1 VVRARK
7 KGFGVKIFRPDT
19 RAETN
24 SASDALG
31 DNAQRAIED
40 GLPQPQRMLAFVTI
54 GIAIM
59 MAVLDSSI
67 MNVALPKIAAQQG
80 VSPAA
85 AITVVTAFQI
95 AVVISLLPFAAL
107 GESLGFRKV
116 YFFGVILFGGAS
128 LLCAQSQSIEA
139 LSAARVL
146 QGLGAG
152 ALMSING
159 AMVRHIMPS
168 NQIGRGI
175 ANISLIVGISA
186 ASGPTVAGAILS
198 LATWHWLFLINV
210 PLCLVILVSGLLT
223 LPRMEGTR
231 RRFDWISAGLNGAA
245 FGLLITGL
253 TALGRDGLS
262 GFVLAKFVVSAIAF
276 AVLTWRMTG
285 SAAPMLPI
293 DLLRIR
299 PFAMAIIASICS
311 FTAQFIVFVSLPFYL
326 VNGLGRTAVE
336 TGLLLTPWPVATAI
350 IAPVAGRLADRFA
363 AEYLSVIGMALL
375 AAGFLGLLM
384 MPASPENF
392 ELIWRLTLCGAGF
405 GLFQAP
411 NNKVVMTT
419 APRSRSG
426 AASGMQST
434 ARVLGQSFGAALAA
448 LLIGASVDFA
458 LAPLMLLAIA
468 FCGVA
473 IVATLVRAND
483 KRRL

>member
-1 VVRARK
+1 M
-7 KGFGVKIFRPDT
+7 KIFRPDP
-19 RAETN
+19 RADT
-24 SASDALG
+24 SSPSDASAVAA
-31 DNAQRAIED
+31 AQAVED
-40 GLPQPQRMLAFVTI
+40 GLPQPQRSLAFVTI

-67 MNVALPKIAAQQG
+67 MNVALPTIAAQQG

-116 YFFGVILFGGAS
+116 YFFGVVLFGGAS
-128 LLCAQSQSIEA
+128 FLCAQSQTIEA

-159 AMVRHIMPS
+159 AMVRHIMPT

-198 LATWHWLFLINV
+198 VASWQWLFLINV
-210 PLCLVILVSGLLT
+210 PLCLIILVSGLLT
-223 LPRMEGTR
+223 LPRMEGTW

-262 GFVLAKFVVSAIAF
+262 PLVVAQFIGSGLAMT
-276 AVLTWRMTG
+276 VLTWRMMG
-285 SAAPMLPI
+285 AAAPMLPI

-311 FTAQFIVFVSLPFYL
+311 FAAQFIVFVSLPFFFFN
-326 VNGLGRTAVE
+326 VLGRTAVE

-350 IAPVAGRLADRFA
+350 MAPFAGRLADRYS
-363 AEYLSVIGMALL
+363 AEYLSVIGMVLL
-375 AAGFLGLLM
+375 GLGFFGLLM
-384 MPASPENF
+384 MPEAPDNLD
-392 ELIWRLTLCGAGF
+392 LIWRLTLCGAGF

-419 APRSRSG
+419 APRARSG
-426 AASGMQST
+426 GASGMQST

-448 LLIGASVDFA
+448 LLIGASVDFV
-458 LAPLMLLAIA
+458 LAPLMAMAMA
-468 FCGVA
+468 FCGIA
-473 IVATLVRAND
+473 IVATLVRASGV
-483 KRRL
+483 KRY